1 MLALVEAEMK
11 CDYHLVSW
19 FCIHFSMV
27 SHWFWYLVGVRAL
40 FSNKI
45 FWIHGLFPALS
56 LFGFTKSEL
65 LKFCV

>member
-19 FCIHFSMV
+19 FCSHFSMV

-40 FSNKI
+40 FSNLLDSWTVCSFEFVWLYKI
-45 FWIHGLFPALS
+45 
-56 LFGFTKSEL
+56 
-65 LKFCV
+65 